1 MLKKEAENSM
11 NDVWQ
16 EQQSGQDQQAE
27 PSTGHRLHEE
37 DELVLRD
44 ALHRVAGTLL
54 EVSHAIH
61 AQPEIRFEEHFASGL
76 LSDTLKREEFGVE
89 TGVGGLP
96 TAFLAEY
103 AQGEGGP
110 TLAFFCE
117 YDALE
122 EIGHGCGHNVIAAAG
137 LGAALLTK
145 DWLQRSPQIPGRI
158 VVVGSPGEEGG
169 AGKSYL
175 IESGCL
181 DGIDA
186 AMMVHPEGF
195 SLSSMATL
203 ARVSLDFRFT
213 GRAAHAAVSPE
224 RGLNAL
230 DAAVLTLNAI
240 GLLRQQLPPEV
251 RVHAVM
257 TDGGEVPNIIPETAS
272 IRAFVRAPDTSKLL
286 DDYLPRI
293 ENCARGAALA
303 TGTQVEIVAP
313 APAYAAMKP
322 NSVLG
327 ELIENNFHLIGRRT
341 EPPRAEV
348 FPGSTDMGN
357 VSQIIPAIHP
367 TIELEPGL
375 GMHTREAAALA
386 GGVEGDHA
394 VLDGSLLLAMTAVQ
408 LFQSPELMREVKA
421 SFAASH

>member
-1 MLKKEAENSM
+1 MLKV
-11 NDVWQ
+11 D
-16 EQQSGQDQQAE
+16 
-27 PSTGHRLHEE
+27 E
-37 DELVLRD
+37 DEHVLRS
-44 ALHRVAGTLL
+44 ALTRVSGTLL
-54 EVSHAIH
+54 DVSHVIH
-61 AQPEIRFEEHFASGL
+61 ARPEIRFEEHFASGL
-76 LSDTLKREEFGVE
+76 LSDTLKREGFEVE
-89 TGVGGLP
+89 TGVGGLT

-103 AQGEGGP
+103 TQAGQARGESGP

-137 LGAALLTK
+137 LGAALLAK
-145 DWLQRSPQIPGRI
+145 DWLQRNPQVPGRI

-169 AGKSYL
+169 AGKAYL
-175 IESGCL
+175 IDGGCL
-181 DGIDA
+181 EGIDA

-240 GLLRQQLPPEV
+240 GLLRQQLPPDV
-251 RVHAVM
+251 RVHAVI

-272 IRAFVRAPDTSKLL
+272 IRTFVRAPGTKELL
-286 DDYLPRI
+286 DDFLPRI
-293 ENCARGAALA
+293 QNCAHGAALA
-303 TGTQVEIVAP
+303 TGTEVEILAP
-313 APAYAAMKP
+313 APAYAAMNP
-322 NSVLG
+322 NRVLA
-327 ELIENNFHLIGRRT
+327 ELIERNFQRIGRRT
-341 EPPRAEV
+341 DPPRAEA

-357 VSQIIPAIHP
+357 VSQIIPSIHP
-367 TIELEPGL
+367 TIELEPGV

-386 GGVEGDHA
+386 GGAEGDRA

-408 LFQSPELMREVKA
+408 LFRSPELMREVKE
-421 SFAASH
+421 SFAPDPPTPAAHSGLSPKGN